1 MFNKFENIMKNRF
14 IEYLLGNNFY
24 LIIVDFQGLKGIDK
38 NCVIYYMIYNLYLLD
53 LVGYIEN
60 NFFFL

>member
-38 NCVIYYMIYNLYLLD
+38 NCVIYYMIYN
-53 LVGYIEN
+53 
-60 NFFFL
+60 